1 MREKGMMKSEG
12 NRKRAN
18 GDMVNRDMADGNRT
32 IGNVA
37 KRSMIWECGS
47 VKRKSAMLTA
57 ILGICGCVLTGCGDG
72 MQTEEELVIPVEQA
86 EEDKAVPEAA
96 GNTASAGDVAG
107 QVQAPDRYQWEG
119 GLDVVSVQV
128 DAMVEIPD
136 VAGIRTKKITGCA
149 FVQEDY
155 DRVDQALLGGGKL
168 WDRDYQAMADSNGFT
183 ASELEEALRRLEAI
197 KENGTKGNMLYGDKA
212 ETLDQQMV
220 IYRDMLEKALEE
232 PVLMDIPAIVNFDE
246 TLGEGAEENYLRGMV
261 TVDGKEYRV
270 IVDNSLLTGE
280 IRRAVFS
287 VGREAANGSWNWL
300 MSDHTKRDEY
310 PEELGVEE
318 ELAVMLEELQ
328 LQPDTA
334 VEETRMKLKEMGM
347 EEYAPYGGEYS
358 YILALTEDEKDVIK
372 QVGYQVHCSR
382 VEDGVPV
389 LYKHEDGSRSEEA
402 RVWWPAEEMTFVYT
416 DEGLISFEWVNPW
429 VPEDLSAE
437 PVFLLPF
444 TEIADIF
451 QEMIIKKSLD
461 EFSVEGDR
469 TEIQVSGVRLGY
481 MLQQDTGVEQMTG
494 TLVPVWNFTG
504 RKIGRNAAGEIKYV
518 IENEYESLLT
528 INAID
533 GTIVE

>member
-136 VAGIRTKKITGCA
+136 VAGIRTKKITGRA

-220 IYRDMLEKALEE
+220 IYRDMLEKAPEE

-481 MLQQDTGVEQMTG
+481 MLLQDTGVEQMTG

>member
-1 MREKGMMKSEG
+1 MREKGMMKSKG
-12 NRKRAN
+12 NRKMVNA
-18 GDMVNRDMADGNRT
+18 DMVNKDMANVDMANGNTVSKNRM
-32 IGNVA
+32 IGHAA
-37 KRSMIWECGS
+37 KRI
-47 VKRKSAMLTA
+47 A
-57 ILGICGCVLTGCGDG
+57 ILGICGCALAGCGDG

-86 EEDKAVPEAA
+86 KEDKAVPEVA
-96 GNTASAGDVAG
+96 GNAASAGDVAG
-107 QVQAPDRYQWEG
+107 QVQAPERYQWEG
-119 GLDVVSVQV
+119 GLDAVSVQA

-136 VAGIRTKKITGCA
+136 VAGIRTKKVTGRA
-149 FVQEDY
+149 FIQEDY
-155 DRVDQALLGGGKL
+155 DRVNQALLGGGKL
-168 WDRDYQAMADSNGFT
+168 WDRDYQAMTDSNGFT

-197 KENGTKGNMLYGDKA
+197 KENGTKGNILYGGKA
-212 ETLDQQMV
+212 ETLDQQIV
-220 IYRDMLEKALEE
+220 IYRDMLEKAPEE
-232 PVLMDIPAIVNFDE
+232 PVLMDVPAIVNFDD
-246 TLGEGAEENYLRGMV
+246 TLGEGEEENYLSGMV

-287 VGREAANGSWNWL
+287 MEREAANGSWNWL
-300 MSDHTKRDEY
+300 MSDPAKRDEY
-310 PEELGVEE
+310 PEELGIEE
-318 ELAVMLEELQ
+318 DLAVMLEELQ

-334 VEETRMKLKEMGM
+334 VEETRMKLKAMGM
-347 EEYAPYGGEYS
+347 EDYAPYGGEYS
-358 YILALTEDEKDVIK
+358 YILALTEDEKNVIK

-389 LYKHEDGSRSEEA
+389 LYMDEDGSRSEEA

-461 EFSVEGDR
+461 EFSEEGDR

-481 MLQQDTGVEQMTG
+481 MLLQDTGVEQMTG

-504 RKIGRNAAGEIKYV
+504 RKIGRNAAGEMKYV

-528 INAID
+528 INAMD